1 MKIICSK
8 SNLLYGV
15 NIVSKAV
22 PTRTTMAILE
32 CILIDASAG
41 EIKLTANDME
51 LGIET
56 KIEGEIE
63 ERGIIALDAKVFS
76 DIVRKLPDNEVV
88 IETDSSFKTTITCE
102 KAKFNIIGKSGEDFS
117 YIPYIE
123 RNEEISISQFTL
135 KEVIRQ
141 TIFSIADNDNNKLMT
156 GELFEINENSLK
168 VVSLDGHRISI
179 RNIELKNNYEH
190 KKVVVPGKTLQEIS
204 KILPGNADED
214 VSMYLSDNHI
224 VFEFGNTTVVS
235 RLIEGEYFKIEQMLS
250 SDYETKVKINKRE
263 LLDCIDRA
271 TLLVKEGDKKP
282 IIMNITDDKM
292 ELKINSFIGSMN
304 EEIDITKDGKD
315 ILIGFNPKFFIDA
328 LRVID
333 EEEVTLYMV
342 NPKAPCFIRDENETF
357 IYLILPVNFNAAA
370 NQDLQRQEERQS
382 CRKLSCGM
390 NILNWD
396 RR

>member
-1 MKIICSK
+1 MKLIVSK
-8 SNLLYGV
+8 GNLLRGV

-32 CILIDASAG
+32 CILIDASTN
-41 EIKLTANDME
+41 EIKLMANDME

-56 KIEGEIE
+56 RIEGAIE
-63 ERGIIALDAKVFS
+63 ERGVIALDAKIFS
-76 DIVRKLPDNEVV
+76 EIVRKLPDSDVT
-88 IETDSSFKTTITCE
+88 IETDASFKTIISCE
-102 KAKFNIIGKSGEDFS
+102 KAKFNIVGKSGDDFS

-123 RNEEISISQFTL
+123 KNESIVISQFTL

-156 GELFEINENSLK
+156 GELFEINENELK

-179 RNIELKNNYEH
+179 RNIELKNNYDH

-204 KILPGNADED
+204 KIVPGGVDDD
-214 VSMYLSDNHI
+214 VLIYLTDNHI
-224 VFEFGNTTVVS
+224 VFDFDTTTVVS
-235 RLIEGEYFKIEQMLS
+235 RLIE
-250 SDYETKVKINKRE
+250 
-263 LLDCIDRA
+263 LLDCIDRS

-282 IIMNITDDKM
+282 IIMNVTDGNM

-304 EEIDITKDGKD
+304 EDIDIEKEGKD

-333 EEEVTLYMV
+333 EEEVSLYMV
-342 NPKAPCFIRDENETF
+342 NPKAPCFIKDDEGKF
-357 IYLILPVNFNAAA
+357 IYLILPVNFNTAT
-370 NQDLQRQEERQS
+370 N
-382 CRKLSCGM
+382 
-390 NILNWD
+390 
-396 RR
+396 

>member
-1 MKIICSK
+1 MSKGVMNNMKIICSK

-214 VSMYLSDNHI
+214 VSIYLSDNHI

-370 NQDLQRQEERQS
+370 N
-382 CRKLSCGM
+382 
-390 NILNWD
+390 
-396 RR
+396 

>member
-1 MKIICSK
+1 MKLICSK
-8 SNLLYGV
+8 SNLLHGV

-32 CILIDASAG
+32 CILIDASAN

-56 KIEGEIE
+56 KIEGEIA
-63 ERGIIALDAKVFS
+63 ERGVIALDAKIFS
-76 DIVRKLPDNEVV
+76 EIVRKLPDSDVT
-88 IETDSSFKTTITCE
+88 IETDASFKTTITCE
-102 KAKFNIIGKSGEDFS
+102 KAKFNIVGKSGDDFS

-123 RNEEISISQFTL
+123 RNEPIVMSQFTL

-141 TIFSIADNDNNKLMT
+141 TIFSIADKDNNKLMT
-156 GELFEINENSLK
+156 GELFEIEENDLK

-179 RNIELKNNYEH
+179 RNIELKNNYSH
-190 KKVVVPGKTLQEIS
+190 KKVVVPGKTLQEVS
-204 KILPGNADED
+204 KILPGSAEDE
-214 VSMYLSDNHI
+214 VSIFLTDNHI
-224 VFEFGNTTVVS
+224 VFEFENTTVVS

-282 IIMNITDDKM
+282 IIMNITDGTM

-304 EEIDITKDGKD
+304 EDIDIAKEGKD

-342 NPKAPCFIRDENETF
+342 NPKAPCFIKDDEGTF

-370 NQDLQRQEERQS
+370 N
-382 CRKLSCGM
+382 
-390 NILNWD
+390 
-396 RR
+396 